1 MSKLQFRCR
10 GFILLTKTKEAIF
23 MGCSSS
29 TSSWKP
35 WRWLILGLIFM
46 IKNMCIISKLDP
58 LTKFTTTSSRAI
70 SFTDILPWNISLMI
84 TKIVSINR
92 RIITICTIKR
102 SIPFESEGKPMKTE
116 PKNLITIS

>member
-1 MSKLQFRCR
+1 MQRIYSVDENKGSNFHGLQEQHKQLET
-10 GFILLTKTKEAIF
+10 IEMA
-23 MGCSSS
+23 
-29 TSSWKP
+29 
-35 WRWLILGLIFM
+35 ILGLIFM
-46 IKNMCIISKLDP
+46 IKNMCINSKLDP
-58 LTKFTTTSSRAI
+58 LTKFTTTSSRVI
-70 SFTDILPWNISLMI
+70 SFTDIRPWNISLMI